1 MAILEIKIQNEIID
15 LYDEEKVVQSFS
27 LINIEDI
34 TKRESEY
41 SNTFKIPKTNRNLQI
56 LGYSDFLNSDTLIP
70 YQRLNC
76 EILIDGFLFKRG
88 FVSIEIIDND
98 ISLQFFTGNAG
109 FYEIIKNKNIN
120 QINLVNHSNLKS
132 VWNLG
137 NVIALRNASEGIFFP
152 MIDYNGM
159 PTGSTTVDVRLLLP
173 AFFRKTL
180 IEAICEDAGYTLV
193 NNIENSIDA
202 YNNDILP
209 TSKNDLKND
218 QETIDANTYK
228 GAERNRQVMRAWEI
242 VHTPY
247 TYGEFFSLTY
257 RSNPGNTG
265 TTINQFN
272 FNNSIIGNP
281 LRYSNV
287 PNGNNYYI
295 AGVDG
300 IHNVSLDIN
309 ANYNHKIY
317 WKNGPNESVND
328 IPRFDVKNVI
338 NWRLKV
344 NNTYTELH
352 ETVNTYTNNS
362 VISGT
367 DGLVNINF
375 TDVVNLTH
383 EVTLEAGDQVSID
396 AYCVSYFS
404 AANGGNDANFF
415 ASRVINN
422 FTIRTSFGDTF
433 EVKLGEGLSFGGIVH
448 TNNCLADIKQSDFFK
463 DTCIRYCL
471 VPIVDEDNKKVT
483 LFEFSE
489 IKNNIQNAVDWS
501 DKLDQTDDHSIEF
514 KIDSYGQRNLIQHK
528 EDKFVDTIPNGS
540 NGIIL
545 INNQNLELEKVLYES
560 PFAPSETVKR
570 LNNRKVVYINLH
582 DGVSLIDSA
591 SFKNGVESRTCYQY
605 KDNFTVT
612 YTDGTTN
619 TIVSSNIPM
628 TWFIDNSKPYS
639 SGFSSNQ
646 LDYSVDLIAIL
657 QQLKIVKADI
667 RLNILDIINL
677 NYFYPIYIAEFNS
690 YFFLSK
696 INQFDY
702 TSNESTKVELIKLN

>member
-41 SNTFKIPKTNRNLQI
+41 SNTFKIPKTNKNLQI

-137 NVIALRNASEGIFFP
+137 NVIDLRNASEGIFFP

-180 IEAICEDAGYTLV
+180 IEAVVEDAGYTLV

-228 GAERNRQVMRAWEI
+228 GADNNQTKMIGYETVGYPVTWGIA
-242 VHTPY
+242 
-247 TYGEFFSLTY
+247 FSLTY

-265 TTINQFN
+265 TTINQLSFLN
-272 FNNSIIGNP
+272 LVEGNP
-281 LRYSNV
+281 DRYTTNT
-287 PNGNNYYI
+287 NGNNYYI

-300 IHNVSLDIN
+300 VHNVTLDIN
-309 ANYNHKIY
+309 AVYKQTLV
-317 WKNGPNESVND
+317 WRNGPNESIND

-344 NNTYTELH
+344 NNTYTELY
-352 ETVNTYTNNS
+352 ETVNTYTNNT
-362 VISGT
+362 VISGQN
-367 DGLVNINF
+367 GIININF
-375 TDVVNLTH
+375 TDVVNLTY
-383 EVTLEAGDQVSID
+383 EVTLEAGDQVKLE
-396 AYCVSYFS
+396 AFCVSYFS
-404 AANGGNDANFF
+404 AANGGNDANFLG
-415 ASRVINN
+415 SRLSST
-422 FTIRTSFGDTF
+422 FTAETTIGDTF
-433 EVKLGEGLSFGGIVH
+433 EVKLGEGLSFGGIVS

-514 KIDSYGQRNLIQHK
+514 KIDSYGQRNLVQHK

-639 SGFSSNQ
+639 AGFSSNQ

>member
-15 LYDEEKVVQSFS
+15 LYDDEKIVQSFS

-41 SNTFKIPKTNRNLQI
+41 SNTFKVPKTNKNLQLI
-56 LGYSDFLNSDTLIP
+56 GYSDFLNSDSTIP
-70 YQRLNC
+70 YNRLDC

-120 QINLVNHSNLKS
+120 QINLSNNPNLKTT
-132 VWNLG
+132 WNLN
-137 NVIALRNASEGIFFP
+137 NVIALRNATEGIYFP

-180 IEAICEDAGYTLV
+180 IQAIVEDAGYTLV
-193 NNIENSIDA
+193 NNINQSIDA

-218 QETIDANTYK
+218 QETIDLNNYK
-228 GAERNRQVMRAWEI
+228 GADNSQRGMTGYERISNPQIWG
-242 VHTPY
+242 TNFY
-247 TYGEFFSLTY
+247 LTY
-257 RSNPGNTG
+257 RINQGNTG
-265 TTINQFN
+265 VTYNRFRFNQ
-272 FNNSIIGNP
+272 IIEGNP
-281 LRYSNV
+281 NRYSNLI
-287 PNGNNYYI
+287 NTNNYYI
-295 AGVDG
+295 AGLNG
-300 IHNVSLDIN
+300 IHKVTIDIN
-309 ANYNHKIY
+309 ANY
-317 WKNGPNESVND
+317 KNALH
-328 IPRFDVKNVI
+328 
-338 NWRLKV
+338 WV
-344 NNTYTELH
+344 NNSNGDSQVPVFGVKHTFEWFIRLNNTLTLIHTKNHEYNNYSIINGQDGRLDITFTEL
-352 ETVNTYTNNS
+352 
-362 VISGT
+362 IQK
-367 DGLVNINF
+367 DIDL
-375 TDVVNLTH
+375 
-383 EVTLEAGDQVSID
+383 TLEEGDQVSIECYAT
-396 AYCVSYFS
+396 AYFTATNFLGGFMTSNIS
-404 AANGGNDANFF
+404 A
-415 ASRVINN
+415 
-422 FTIRTSFGDTF
+422 RTSTGDTF
-433 EVKLGEGLSFGGIVH
+433 QVKLNEGLAFGGLVS
-448 TNNCLADIKQSDFFK
+448 TNNCLADIKQSDLFK
-463 DTCIRYCL
+463 DTCVRYCL
-471 VPIVDEDNKKVT
+471 IPIVDEDNRKVT

-489 IKNNIQNAVDWS
+489 IKSNIQNAVDWS
-501 DKLDQTDDHSIEF
+501 NKLDQTEDHSIEF
-514 KIDSYGQRNLIQHK
+514 KIDSYGQRNIIKHK

-545 INNQNLELEKVLYES
+545 INNQNLEIEKTLYES

-591 SFKNGVESRTCYQY
+591 SFKNGVTSRTCYQY
-605 KDNFTVT
+605 KDNFSVT

-628 TWFIDNSKPYS
+628 TWFIDSIKSYS
-639 SGFSSNQ
+639 AGFSSNQ

-657 QQLKIVKADI
+657 QNLKIVKTDI
-667 RLNILDIINL
+667 RLNILDIINP
-677 NYFYPIYIAEFNS
+677 NYFYPIYISEFNS

-702 TSNESTKVELIKLN
+702 TSNESTKVELIKIN

>member
-1 MAILEIKIQNEIID
+1 VAILEIKIQNEIID
-15 LYDEEKVVQSFS
+15 LYDDEKVVQSFS

-41 SNTFKIPKTNRNLQI
+41 SNTFKIPKTNKNLQI

-88 FVSIEIIDND
+88 FVSIEIIEND

-109 FYEIIKNKNIN
+109 FYEIIKNKSIN
-120 QINLVNHSNLKS
+120 QIDLVNNPSLKS
-132 VWNLG
+132 IWSLS
-137 NVIALRNASEGIFFP
+137 NVIALRNATSGIYFP

-159 PTGSTTVDVRLLLP
+159 PTATTTVDVRLLLP
-173 AFFRKTL
+173 SFFRKTL
-180 IEAICEDAGYTLV
+180 IEAICEDAGYTLI
-193 NNIENSIDA
+193 NNIETSIDA

-228 GAERNRQVMRAWEI
+228 GAERNRQVMRGFEI
-242 VHTPY
+242 VGTPA
-247 TYGEFFSLTY
+247 TYGEFISVTY
-257 RSNPGNTG
+257 RNNAGNSG
-265 TTINQFN
+265 STTNQFN
-272 FNNSIIGNP
+272 FNTLIQGNP
-281 LRYSNV
+281 DRYSTNA
-287 PNGNNYYI
+287 NGNHYYI

-300 IHNVSLDIN
+300 IHNVNLDLNI
-309 ANYNHKIY
+309 NYNHKIF

-338 NWRLKV
+338 NWIVRI
-344 NNTYTELH
+344 NNVQTAVHT
-352 ETVNTYTNNS
+352 TTNIYTNS
-362 VISGT
+362 TVISGT
-367 DGLVNINF
+367 NGLVDINF
-375 TDVVNLTH
+375 SDAINLTK
-383 EVTLEAGDQVSID
+383 EVTLEAGDQVYLECFCI
-396 AYCVSYFS
+396 SYFT

-415 ASRVINN
+415 ASRVINQFSTN
-422 FTIRTSFGDTF
+422 TTNGDTF
-433 EVKLGEGLSFGGIVH
+433 EVKLGDGLSFGGIVS
-448 TNNCLADIKQSDFFK
+448 TNNCLADIKQSDLFK
-463 DTCIRYCL
+463 DTCVRYCL

-483 LFEFSE
+483 LFEFSQ
-489 IKNNIQNAVDWS
+489 IKNNIPFAVDWS

-514 KIDSYGQRNLIQHK
+514 KIDSYGQRNFIEHK

-540 NGIIL
+540 NGVIL
-545 INNQNLELEKVLYES
+545 INNQNLEVEKNLYES

-570 LNNRKVVYINLH
+570 LNNRKVIYINLH
-582 DGVSLIDSA
+582 DGVSLIDTA
-591 SFKNGVESRTCYQY
+591 SFKNGVTSRTCYQY

-639 SGFSSNQ
+639 AGFSSNQ
-646 LDYSVDLIAIL
+646 LDYSVDLISIL
-657 QQLKIVKADI
+657 QQLKIVKTDI

-677 NYFYPIYIAEFNS
+677 NYFYPIYISEFNS

-702 TSNESTKVELIKLN
+702 TSNESTKVELIKIN